1 LGRDGEGL
9 QLLWQTGKSWTLE
22 NKGRK
27 NIVQT
32 AFIDRMDYAYA
43 VADVIISR
51 AGALSIAELQNIGK
65 PVILVPSPNV
75 TEDHQTH
82 NAMALV
88 KSNAAVMINDGDA
101 REKLMPAAFA
111 LLDDELKKKELSE
124 NISKMAISDAAERI
138 VAEILKVA
146 KD

>member
-1 LGRDGEGL
+1 MP
-9 QLLWQTGKSWTLE
+9 
-22 NKGRK
+22 
-27 NIVQT
+27 
-32 AFIDRMDYAYA
+32 FIDRMDYAYA

-65 PVILVPSPNV
+65 PLILVPSPNV

-88 KSNAAVMINDGDA
+88 KNNAAIMIKDIEA
-101 REKLMPAAFA
+101 KEKLMSAALE
-111 LLDDELKKKELSE
+111 LLNDGSKKKELSD
-124 NISKMAISDAAERI
+124 NINKMAISDAAERI

-146 KD
+146 K

>member
-1 LGRDGEGL
+1 
-9 QLLWQTGKSWTLE
+9 
-22 NKGRK
+22 
-27 NIVQT
+27 
-32 AFIDRMDYAYA
+32 MDYAYA

-51 AGALSIAELQNIGK
+51 AGALSIAELQNIRK

-88 KSNAAVMINDGDA
+88 KNSAAILVKDA
-101 REKLMPAAFA
+101 EAKDTLMSAAYGLLHDEKM
-111 LLDDELKKKELSE
+111 KKELAE

-138 VAEILKVA
+138 VAEILSVSN
-146 KD
+146 

>member
-1 LGRDGEGL
+1 
-9 QLLWQTGKSWTLE
+9 
-22 NKGRK
+22 
-27 NIVQT
+27 
-32 AFIDRMDYAYA
+32 
-43 VADVIISR
+43 VADIIISR

-65 PVILVPSPNV
+65 PGILVPSPNV

-88 KSNAAVMINDGDA
+88 KNNAALIIRDSEA
-101 REKLMPAAFA
+101 KEKLMNAALE
-111 LLDDELKKKELSE
+111 LLNNEPKKKELSQ

-146 KD
+146 K